1 MTFFS
6 KNLTG
11 AILAF
16 SLSAAALAAPKEN
29 ASDSWLV
36 QQINKHPDIVAA
48 KETMKAV
55 FSQAQGSKKALYNPE
70 LVTGYEREGNTNNFE
85 IGFSQ
90 KIDWWDKREA
100 REQQA
105 NFSLTQVSKYFSSLQ
120 QVKISQAL
128 QALISYKASKE
139 QATIANEQEQQLTT
153 LLEIVEQ
160 RQQTGDLG
168 QVDAELTYLSLSRIL
183 NNTALAQV
191 TLKQAVVRVK
201 ELLPDWTADR
211 KVLPAQGMV
220 INTDNVSQLMQ
231 QEWLNTHPAVLTAK
245 AQWQVS
251 KAQAQV
257 VLLNTK
263 TEPTFGV
270 RAGKVGQDTLIGL
283 DFSMPLNIRNDFSE
297 QARAANQFANAAES
311 TYRSVFRQQKFAIQ
325 ASQETLLSYQKNYL
339 RWVKL
344 MQGRGKRS
352 EDLLAKQW
360 QSGDMSTTQYLL
372 ALQQRAAGLSA
383 GIELKSQYRLSQ
395 IDWLLQVGQLGQTSQ
410 AIKQLSH

>member
-1 MTFFS
+1 MTIFS

-29 ASDSWLV
+29 ASDSWLI
-36 QQINKHPDIVAA
+36 QQINKHPDILAA

-70 LVTGYEREGNTNNFE
+70 LTTGYEREGDTNNFE
-85 IGFSQ
+85 IGINQ

-128 QALISYKASKE
+128 QALISYKAAKE

-153 LLEIVEQ
+153 LLEIVQQ

-168 QVDAELTYLSLSRIL
+168 QVDAELTYLSLSQIL

-191 TLKQAVVRVK
+191 TLKKAIVRVK
-201 ELLPDWTADR
+201 ELLPDWTEDR
-211 KVLPAQGMV
+211 KVLPAQGIV
-220 INTDNVSQLMQ
+220 INTDNVSPLMQ
-231 QEWLNTHPAVLTAK
+231 QEWLNTHPAVLAAK

-263 TEPTFGV
+263 AEPTFGI
-270 RAGKVGQDTLIGL
+270 RAGKIAQDTLIGL

-325 ASQETLLSYQKNYL
+325 ASKATLLAYQKNYH

-352 EDLLAKQW
+352 GYLLAKQW

-383 GIELKSQYRLSQ
+383 GIELKNQYRLSQ